1 MTQEQIAVPNIGD
14 SHDVDVVEILVK
26 PGMRVERE
34 QPLIVLESEKASMDI
49 PSPQAGVVKELKVKV
64 GDKVSEGS
72 PILVLDLDGESEGA
86 ESKPA
91 QPAAQP
97 KAASAAQPAAASEA
111 RPAAQ
116 PKAATSG
123 AQPSAAAK
131 ATSKPSNGP
140 SPAAA
145 AKPAAA
151 SGGVTEI
158 KVPNIGDSHDVD
170 VVEILVKAGARVER
184 EQPLIVLESEKASMD
199 IPSSQAG
206 LVKELKLKVGDKVSE
221 GAVILLLEVEAG
233 AAESSS
239 DRTAPAPAPSAGAK
253 SAPET
258 DRSAGEESDT
268 GDDSAEREANS
279 GTGAARPSEA
289 AASPDRPA
297 ANGGG
302 TSRTQPPVAN
312 LPALSAPPPAAGPRL
327 PYASPAVRRFARELG
342 ADLSRIDGTARAGR
356 ITKDDVQ
363 RYVKQALKAP
373 SAPSGGLQ
381 IADAPEI
388 DFSQFGEIELAPLT
402 KIQRLSGRNLHR
414 SWVTIPHVTQF
425 DEADITELE
434 EFRKKTRQEQP
445 ELKLT
450 LVTFFMKALTT
461 ALKAMPRFNASLDKS
476 GENLILKHYFHI
488 GVAVDTPNGL
498 VVPVIRD
505 VDQKSLGQLAKELET
520 TSERARAR
528 KLSMSDLQGASM
540 TISSLGGIGGTA
552 FTPIINPPEVA
563 VLGVSRSRWAPVYRD
578 GAFVPRLLCPL
589 SLSYDHRVI
598 DGAAAARFTARLGA
612 ILGDIRQMLL

>member
-14 SHDVDVVEILVK
+14 SRDVDVVEILVK

-34 QPLIVLESEKASMDI
+34 QPLIVLESEKASMDV
-49 PSPQAGVVKELKVKV
+49 PSPQAGVVKEIKVKV

-72 PILVLDLDGESEGA
+72 PILVLDLEAEGGAGGEQ
-86 ESKPA
+86 SKAP
-91 QPAAQP
+91 QP
-97 KAASAAQPAAASEA
+97 KAASAP
-111 RPAAQ
+111 Q
-116 PKAATSG
+116 PKAAS
-123 AQPSAAAK
+123 APQPTAAD
-131 ATSKPSNGP
+131 KPSNGQA
-140 SPAAA
+140 PAPRE
-145 AKPAAA
+145 AKAQAVPAG
-151 SGGVTEI
+151 SGTTEI
-158 KVPNIGDSHDVD
+158 KVPNIGDSRDVD
-170 VVEILVKAGARVER
+170 VVEILVKPGARIER

-199 IPSSQAG
+199 VPSPQAG
-206 LVKELKLKVGDKVSE
+206 VVKELKLKVGDKVSE
-221 GAVILLLEVEAG
+221 GALILVLELDAG
-233 AAESSS
+233 SESGS
-239 DRTAPAPAPSAGAK
+239 DRAPAAPEASARSK

-258 DRSAGEESDT
+258 DRSAGEESDQ
-268 GDDSAEREANS
+268 GDDDGSSSDADS
-279 GTGAARPSEA
+279 GEQARPEA
-289 AASPDRPA
+289 DGSGAETRASGERAPA

-302 TSRTQPPVAN
+302 TARTQPPVAN

-342 ADLSRIDGTARAGR
+342 ADLSRIDGTARSGR

-363 RYVKQALKAP
+363 RYVKQALNTP
-373 SAPSGGLQ
+373 SAPAGGLS

-434 EFRKKTRQEQP
+434 EFRKKTRQDQP

-450 LVTFFMKALTT
+450 LVTFFMKAVAT
-461 ALKAMPRFNASLDKS
+461 ALQAMPRFNSSLDKS

-505 VDQKSLGQLAKELET
+505 VDKKSLGQLAKELET

-563 VLGVSRSRWAPVYRD
+563 VLGVSRSRFAPVYRD
-578 GAFVPRLLCPL
+578 GAFVPRLMCPL

-598 DGAAAARFTARLGA
+598 DGAAAARFTSKLAA